1 MDGSGETQR
10 LGVGDAVAWTRLL
23 KHGGAESATPARTE
37 GLRGA
42 EGPFAGPPPRLV
54 RELRRVRIAALHRKG
69 VRGGQRVCVWGCVTA
84 GRGLRAATPYPSG
97 GAGAEPRQGARPAT
111 VYWGPC
117 ARRPRASVPALLGS
131 PPETGG

>member
-1 MDGSGETQR
+1 MVLEKRSAWAWGMRWPGRGYSNTGEQSRRRRRGLRVSGE
-10 LGVGDAVAWTRLL
+10 LKDLL
-23 KHGGAESATPARTE
+23 PA
-37 GLRGA
+37 
-42 EGPFAGPPPRLV
+42 PPPRLV

-69 VRGGQRVCVWGCVTA
+69 VGGAQRVCVCGCVTA